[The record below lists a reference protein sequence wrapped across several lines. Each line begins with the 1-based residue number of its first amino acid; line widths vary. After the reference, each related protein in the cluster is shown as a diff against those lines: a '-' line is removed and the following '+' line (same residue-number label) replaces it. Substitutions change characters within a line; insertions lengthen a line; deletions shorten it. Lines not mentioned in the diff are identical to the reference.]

1 MNMRSRWALRCLGL
15 LGVLAIAGTMASE
28 ASASSKTRKIRKQIR
43 VFEAM
48 TDQML
53 VDSPNWLVQ
62 SSEEARGSYIEGHGV
77 VITFDASLV
86 SASRW
91 RGHKDHWWDWVWDD
105 DERVIILESDSDS
118 EEMDDSSK
126 EWRDRMMKK
135 QERLYTRGKVEIT
148 DTIMDFGDVLT
159 FAKDDEWLE
168 IEARLRRAEVFREK
182 DIDRLTMKV
191 KMADLRAYA
200 DGTIDEEAL
209 IKKIQ
214 VEES

>member
-1 MNMRSRWALRCLGL
+1 MSMRSRRALRWLGL
-15 LGVLAIAGTMASE
+15 LGALAMVGTLASE
-28 ASASSKTRKIRKQIR
+28 ASASSDTRKIRKQIR

-48 TDQML
+48 VDQML

-62 SSEEARGSYIEGHGV
+62 SSEEARGSYVEGHGV

-86 SASRW
+86 GGSRW
-91 RGHKDHWWDWVWDD
+91 YGHKDHWWDWIWDD
-105 DERVIILESDSDS
+105 DERVVILKDEGEEAESDSR
-118 EEMDDSSK
+118 K
-126 EWRDRMMKK
+126 WRDRVMKK

-148 DTIMDFGDVLT
+148 DTILDFGDVLG

-168 IEARLRRAEVFREK
+168 IEARLRRAEYFHEK

-191 KMADLRAYA
+191 KMADVRAFA
-200 DGTIDEEAL
+200 DGKISEEDL

-214 VEES
+214 VEET

>member
-1 MNMRSRWALRCLGL
+1 MVAGL
-15 LGVLAIAGTMASE
+15 ASE

-48 TDQML
+48 VDQML

-62 SSEEARGSYIEGHGV
+62 SSEEARGSYIEGQGV
-77 VITFDASLV
+77 IVTFDVSLV
-86 SASRW
+86 GG
-91 RGHKDHWWDWVWDD
+91 GHGGKHHWWDWAWDH
-105 DERVIILESDSDS
+105 DERVIILDSS
-118 EEMDDSSK
+118 GEEVTDAKDDSK
-126 EWRDRMMKK
+126 KWRDRHLKK
-135 QERLYTRGKVEIT
+135 QERLYGRGKVEIT
-148 DTIMDFGDVLT
+148 DTILDFGDVLA

-168 IEARLRRAEVFREK
+168 IEARLRRAELFDEK
-182 DIDRLTMKV
+182 SIDRLTMKV

-200 DGTIDEEAL
+200 DEKLSEEAL

>member
-1 MNMRSRWALRCLGL
+1 MRSRWALRCLGL